1 MAHLIEPANNDLIGT
16 STRTFNLELSTDAE
30 LSDGILFS
38 ITEILSES
46 EQIMSIVLVG
56 FAILLRY
63 LPRLVRWRYAKQ
75 AVHLGLALCIVVT
88 AANSADAR
96 GRGHSRAAA
105 AAAKARK
112 EQMIKALQQQLTIA
126 RQVLA
131 AAESKTAMS
140 ASEVNQAF
148 GALEQLRASADSA
161 KTDVVEAT
169 KSLRDIEQEIWE
181 EQSAESPARKD
192 AIAYEQAKEE
202 LHEIIHRIAKV
213 GDKTHSSAD
222 AGRLADL
229 ASLSP
234 TERASVEA
242 DAGYK
247 GALQRLTELGQNAK
261 LSRQQLFEKDA
272 DWIAAR
278 EELREA
284 QKRLKEG
291 QKQSTTVAV
300 GAAGD
305 RQDLKRANNI
315 ATSARM
321 AVAQIEWQ
329 LRSLGVK
336 DLSGTATTKR
346 K

>member
-1 MAHLIEPANNDLIGT
+1 MTIALVSLATLI
-16 STRTFNLELSTDAE
+16 
-30 LSDGILFS
+30 
-38 ITEILSES
+38 
-46 EQIMSIVLVG
+46 
-56 FAILLRY
+56 RY
-63 LPRLVRWRYAKQ
+63 LPRFPEWRYAKR
-75 AVHLGLALCIVVT
+75 AVLLILVLSIVAI
-88 AANSADAR
+88 AAGSVDAR
-96 GRGHSRAAA
+96 GRGRSRAAA

-112 EQMIKALQQQLTIA
+112 EQMIKVLQQQLTIA

-148 GALEQLRASADSA
+148 GALAQLRASADTA
-161 KTDVVEAT
+161 KNDVLEAT
-169 KSLRDIEQEIWE
+169 KSLREIEQEIWE
-181 EQSAESPARKD
+181 EQSAESPVRKD

-213 GDKTHSSAD
+213 GDKAHSSAD

-234 TERASVEA
+234 ADRASVEA
-242 DAGYK
+242 DPLYK
-247 GALQRLTELGQNAK
+247 GTLQRLTELGQNAK

-284 QKRLKEG
+284 HKRSTEG
-291 QKQSTTVAV
+291 QKQATSVAV

-305 RQDLKRANNI
+305 RQDLKRAGNI
-315 ATSARM
+315 ASSARI
-321 AVAQIEWQ
+321 AVAQLEWQ

-336 DLSGTATTKR
+336 DTSGAAATKR